1 MCRIRSGCCAR
12 AANGIA
18 TAKPKIA
25 LINSRR
31 LMLPPRLGTTR
42 LSVKLAR
49 GFANVRFGS
58 KADIGEGAT
67 DVRFTP
73 ESGHWNSVA
82 ECSLCAKSGHR
93 HRPAVRFPLTAFH
106 RETVWSVEIRSLV

>member
-31 LMLPPRLGTTR
+31 LMLPARLGTTR

-58 KADIGEGAT
+58 EADIEACPF

-73 ESGHWNSVA
+73 ESGHQLERY
-82 ECSLCAKSGHR
+82 ECGCHGFAIEARCNRANGKCKVLGS
-93 HRPAVRFPLTAFH
+93 
-106 RETVWSVEIRSLV
+106 